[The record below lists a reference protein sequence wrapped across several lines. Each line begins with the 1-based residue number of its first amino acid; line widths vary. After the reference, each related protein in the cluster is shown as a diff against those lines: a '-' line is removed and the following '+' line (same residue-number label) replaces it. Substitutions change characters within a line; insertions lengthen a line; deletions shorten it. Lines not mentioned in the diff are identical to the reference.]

1 MIQTRLHKGFCIDTC
16 SLIDLRRVHYPP
28 DVFPGV
34 WDDIEGLIDQGLLIA
49 PIEVLHELKGVD
61 DEILRWARRFKKM
74 FVPSDEN
81 QLREV
86 ADILKDF
93 SGLVDPA
100 KTTPEADPFLIALA
114 KSRGWAVV
122 TSEKPRADPNA
133 RPKIPDVCKSYGI
146 KCISL
151 VEFFRELGWKY
162 SRFERS

>member
-16 SLIDLRRVHYPP
+16 ALIDLRRVHYPP

-49 PIEVLHELKGVD
+49 PSEVFNELKGVD
-61 DEILRWARRFKKM
+61 DDILRWARRFKKM
-74 FVPSDEN
+74 FIASDEN

-86 ADILKDF
+86 TDILVKF
-93 SGLVDPA
+93 PRLIDPN

-114 KSRGWAVV
+114 KSTRWAVV
-122 TSEKPRADPNA
+122 TSEKPRADPSA

-146 KCISL
+146 GCISL

-162 SRFERS
+162 SRVGVP

>member
-1 MIQTRLHKGFCIDTC
+1 MIQTRLDKGFCIDTC
-16 SLIDLRRVHYPP
+16 ALIDLRRSYYPP
-28 DVFPGV
+28 DVFPGL

-49 PIEVLHELKGVD
+49 PNEVLEELKGVD

-74 FVPSDEN
+74 FVASDKF

-86 ADILKDF
+86 TDILVKF
-93 SGLVDPA
+93 PRLIDPD
-100 KTTPEADPFLIALA
+100 KTKPEADPFLIALA
-114 KSRGWAVV
+114 KSTGWAVV

-162 SRFERS
+162 PRFDRS